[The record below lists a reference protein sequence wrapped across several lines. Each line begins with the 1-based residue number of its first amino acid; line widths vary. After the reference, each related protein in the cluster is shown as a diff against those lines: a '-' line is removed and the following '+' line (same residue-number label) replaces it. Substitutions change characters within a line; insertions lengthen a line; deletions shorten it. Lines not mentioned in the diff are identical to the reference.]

1 MNKIKIFEMG
11 PRDGLQSIKD
21 IISTEKKIQLINL
34 LQSTGLMDIEV
45 GSFVSPKWVPQMAD
59 SKIVY
64 ESIEK
69 RENINL
75 SVLVPN
81 IKGYLQAR
89 ELEVN
94 EVAVFTA
101 ATEGFSK
108 KNINCSIDE
117 SIERFKVII
126 SESQIDNAKVRGYVS
141 CIYKCPVDGFVKPD
155 IVYRVVDKLLE
166 IGCYEISLGDTL
178 GIGTPRQTEE
188 LLSLLVKKIN
198 EKYLACHFHDTYGQ
212 ALANI
217 LKALEFGITTFD
229 SSVSGLG
236 GCPYARGA
244 TGNVAT
250 EDVVY
255 MLEDLG
261 YSTGIDMDA
270 LLKTSKFITEEMGL
284 KNNSKVSKALL
295 SSNYG

>member
-1 MNKIKIFEMG
+1 M
-11 PRDGLQSIKD
+11 R
-21 IISTEKKIQLINL
+21 
-34 LQSTGLMDIEV
+34 

-94 EVAVFTA
+94 EVAVFTS

-126 SESQIDNAKVRGYVS
+126 SESQIDNAKVRGYIS

>member
-11 PRDGLQSIKD
+11 PRDGLQSIKE
-21 IISTEKKIQLINL
+21 IISSEKKIHLINL
-34 LQSTGLMDIEV
+34 LQSTGLKDIEV

-64 ESIEK
+64 EGIEK
-69 RENINL
+69 KENINL

-89 ELEVN
+89 ELKVD
-94 EVAVFTA
+94 EVAVFTS
-101 ATEGFSK
+101 ATEGFSE

-126 SESQIDNAKVRGYVS
+126 SESQIDNAKVRGYIS

-155 IVYRVVDKLLE
+155 SVYKVVDKLLE

>member
-11 PRDGLQSIKD
+11 PRDGLQSIKE
-21 IISTEKKIQLINL
+21 IISSEKKIQLINL

-94 EVAVFTA
+94 EVAVFTS

-126 SESQIDNAKVRGYVS
+126 SESQIDNAKVRGYIS

>member
-1 MNKIKIFEMG
+1 MKKIKIFEMG
-11 PRDGLQSIKD
+11 PRDGLQSIKE
-21 IISTEKKIQLINL
+21 IISSEKKIQLINL

-64 ESIEK
+64 EGIEK
-69 RENINL
+69 KENINL

-155 IVYRVVDKLLE
+155 NVYRVVDKLLE

>member
-1 MNKIKIFEMG
+1 
-11 PRDGLQSIKD
+11 
-21 IISTEKKIQLINL
+21 
-34 LQSTGLMDIEV
+34 
-45 GSFVSPKWVPQMAD
+45 MAD

-64 ESIEK
+64 EGIEK
-69 RENINL
+69 KENINL

-81 IKGYLQAR
+81 IKGYLKAR
-89 ELEVN
+89 ELKVN
-94 EVAVFTA
+94 EVAVFTS
-101 ATEGFSK
+101 ATEGFSE
-108 KNINCSIDE
+108 KNINCSIGE

-126 SESQIDNAKVRGYVS
+126 SESQIDNAKVRGYIS

-155 IVYRVVDKLLE
+155 NVYKVVDKLLE

-188 LLSLLVKKIN
+188 LLSLLVKNIDQ
-198 EKYLACHFHDTYGQ
+198 KYLACHFHDTYGQ

-217 LKALEFGITTFD
+217 LKALEFGIATFD

-255 MLEDLG
+255 MLENLG

-295 SSNYG
+295 SSSYG

>member
-1 MNKIKIFEMG
+1 
-11 PRDGLQSIKD
+11 
-21 IISTEKKIQLINL
+21 
-34 LQSTGLMDIEV
+34 
-45 GSFVSPKWVPQMAD
+45 
-59 SKIVY
+59 
-64 ESIEK
+64 
-69 RENINL
+69 
-75 SVLVPN
+75 
-81 IKGYLQAR
+81 
-89 ELEVN
+89 
-94 EVAVFTA
+94 
-101 ATEGFSK
+101 
-108 KNINCSIDE
+108 
-117 SIERFKVII
+117 
-126 SESQIDNAKVRGYVS
+126 
-141 CIYKCPVDGFVKPD
+141 
-155 IVYRVVDKLLE
+155 
-166 IGCYEISLGDTL
+166 
-178 GIGTPRQTEE
+178 
-188 LLSLLVKKIN
+188 LVKKIN
-198 EKYLACHFHDTYGQ
+198 EKHLACHFHDTYGQ

>member
-11 PRDGLQSIKD
+11 PRDGLQSIKET
-21 IISTEKKIQLINL
+21 ISSEKKIHLINL
-34 LQSTGLMDIEV
+34 LQSSGLKDIEV

-64 ESIEK
+64 EGIEK
-69 RENINL
+69 KENINL

-89 ELEVN
+89 ELKVN
-94 EVAVFTA
+94 EVAVFTS
-101 ATEGFSK
+101 ATEGFSE

-126 SESQIDNAKVRGYVS
+126 SESQIDNAKVRGYIS
-141 CIYKCPVDGFVKPD
+141 CIYKCPVDGLVKPD
-155 IVYRVVDKLLE
+155 NVYKVVDKLLE

-198 EKYLACHFHDTYGQ
+198 QKYLACHFHDTYGQ

-217 LKALEFGITTFD
+217 LKALEFGIATFD

-255 MLEDLG
+255 MLENLG

-270 LLKTSKFITEEMGL
+270 LLKTSKFITEEMEL

-295 SSNYG
+295 SSSYG

>member
-1 MNKIKIFEMG
+1 M
-11 PRDGLQSIKD
+11 
-21 IISTEKKIQLINL
+21 
-34 LQSTGLMDIEV
+34 
-45 GSFVSPKWVPQMAD
+45 
-59 SKIVY
+59 
-64 ESIEK
+64 
-69 RENINL
+69 
-75 SVLVPN
+75 
-81 IKGYLQAR
+81 
-89 ELEVN
+89 
-94 EVAVFTA
+94 
-101 ATEGFSK
+101 
-108 KNINCSIDE
+108 
-117 SIERFKVII
+117 
-126 SESQIDNAKVRGYVS
+126 
-141 CIYKCPVDGFVKPD
+141 
-155 IVYRVVDKLLE
+155 VDKLLE

-198 EKYLACHFHDTYGQ
+198 QKYLACHFHDTYGQ